1 MTSRSKKRGGE
12 IAIQAQGIT
21 KRFGSLTAVDTVSF
35 NVRVGE
41 VVGFLGPNGAGK
53 TTTMRLLTG
62 YYTPDSGTVLIQ
74 GVDTQEDERVAK
86 QRIGYLG
93 ENNPLYGDMVVCEFL
108 DFVADLRGIPKE
120 ERRLN
125 LERTIHET
133 GIEEVY
139 YRPIGHLSK
148 GNRQRIGLAQA
159 ILHQPEVLV
168 LDEPTEGLD
177 PNQRVS
183 IRDLIRSLGT
193 ERTVLLS
200 THVLGEIEHTCDRLL
215 VIHRGKMAADGT
227 VEELTQRA
235 RKFRSIHLEIQG
247 EEVAKAVGEI
257 AGVQDIYSRGVMGS
271 RQRLSVTVQG
281 DMDPRPI
288 IFRMAKD
295 RGWTLWEMYEES
307 ARLEDLFRELT
318 GGQVSNGREG

>member
-1 MTSRSKKRGGE
+1 MTTKPKRRGTE
-12 IAIQAQGIT
+12 IAIRAQGIT

-62 YYTPDSGTVLIQ
+62 YYTPDSGTVFIQ
-74 GVDTQEDERVAK
+74 GVDTQEDERLAK

-108 DFVADLRGIPKE
+108 DFVADLRGIPKA
-120 ERRLN
+120 ERREN

-139 YRPIGHLSK
+139 YRPIGQLSK

-215 VIHRGKMAADGT
+215 VIHRGKIAAEGT
-227 VEELTQRA
+227 VEELSQRA
-235 RKFRSIHLEIQG
+235 RKFRSIHVEIQG
-247 EEVAKAVGEI
+247 EEVEKAVQEI
-257 AGVQDIYSRGVMGS
+257 SSVLDIRSRGVMGS

-281 DMDPRPI
+281 DTDLRPI

-318 GGQVSNGREG
+318 SDQASNGREG

>member
-235 RKFRSIHLEIQG
+235 RKFRSIQLEIQG

-257 AGVQDIYSRGVMGS
+257 AGVRDIHSRGVMGS